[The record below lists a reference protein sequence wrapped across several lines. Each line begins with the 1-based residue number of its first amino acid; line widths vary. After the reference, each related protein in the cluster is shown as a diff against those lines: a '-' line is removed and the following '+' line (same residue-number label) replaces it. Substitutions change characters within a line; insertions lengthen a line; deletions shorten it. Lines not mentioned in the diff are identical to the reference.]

1 MEPIWLIPTGLAE
14 KSAEFPGFL
23 GTLAGLT
30 VLLAEAVDSSGG
42 VNQALLARVE
52 RMALVANIDG
62 QLLASRACLERV
74 TARTLNGNG
83 LVLWM
88 NAFLHG
94 AFYPRVSVFGEAD
107 LSARSPMQQPAH
119 CGIRRKG
126 GRAEGFSG
134 GLPLETAAPT
144 GVLKCL
150 PIFRPSCAPV
160 SPPETDLMPG

>member
-14 KSAEFPGFL
+14 KSAEFLGFL

-52 RMALVANIDG
+52 RMALVANIDD
-62 QLLASRACLERV
+62 QLLAGGACLERV
-74 TARTLNGNG
+74 TASTLSGNG

-94 AFYPRVSVFGEAD
+94 AFFPGFG
-107 LSARSPMQQPAH
+107 LR
-119 CGIRRKG
+119 G
-126 GRAEGFSG
+126 GG
-134 GLPLETAAPT
+134 P
-144 GVLKCL
+144 
-150 PIFRPSCAPV
+150 
-160 SPPETDLMPG
+160 